1 MCWCLLLVGNGGEEE
16 KRRGRGRERDLLGC
30 ACACAC
36 ALPPSQHTHTH
47 CIHTHT
53 HTHTHTQALIS
64 PLLPSLSPL
73 AGLACCHPPPPLF
86 LFLSSLPQQAQTH
99 TQMHGLGCTLLP
111 PQHPTHPQGRREGKE
126 EEYSTQPNSHAAQVH
141 HTPLHAI
148 NNENRAGKTKKK
160 KKRTGVGNEEMHLV
174 IHMLFLFIFCSF
186 LIHINFFHPH
196 TLFTFLPRFYPFLYS
211 FHLSFLYPMPQP
223 LPTPLAHKARCN
235 CKKI

>member
-1 MCWCLLLVGNGGEEE
+1 MEGRR
-16 KRRGRGRERDLLGC
+16 RRGEGEGGRGICLAVPVPVPVLSLSPNTHTHC
-30 ACACAC
+30 MH
-36 ALPPSQHTHTH
+36 PHTHTH
-47 CIHTHT
+47 PHTPMHKP
-53 HTHTHTQALIS
+53 S
-64 PLLPSLSPL
+64 FPSPSLSPL
-73 AGLACCHPPPPLF
+73 AGLACCHLLP
-86 LFLSSLPQQAQTH
+86 LSSSSSPLLSHTTTTQAH
-99 TQMHGLGCTLLP
+99 TQMLGLGCTLLP

-160 KKRTGVGNEEMHLV
+160 KKRTGVGNEEMPLG

-186 LIHINFFHPH
+186 LIHILFFHPH